1 VSEKNKRILGIHLAL
16 AFVEIICVSG
26 FVFEYLRARSGDSL
40 SWAYVFEWP
49 IFGGYALYMWRK
61 LLREERGEAP
71 PRKDSPVTRS
81 DETLSA
87 YNEYLR
93 KVHDGTPE
101 GHSDTPKPPR

>member
-1 VSEKNKRILGIHLAL
+1 MSEKNKRILGIHLGL

-26 FVFEYLRARSGDSL
+26 FIFEYLRARSGNTL

-49 IFGGYALYMWRK
+49 IFGGYALYMWRR
-61 LLREERGEAP
+61 LLREERGESP
-71 PRKDSPVTRS
+71 PRKDSALTRS
-81 DETLSA
+81 DDTLRA

-101 GHSDTPKPPR
+101 DQSDAPNPPR